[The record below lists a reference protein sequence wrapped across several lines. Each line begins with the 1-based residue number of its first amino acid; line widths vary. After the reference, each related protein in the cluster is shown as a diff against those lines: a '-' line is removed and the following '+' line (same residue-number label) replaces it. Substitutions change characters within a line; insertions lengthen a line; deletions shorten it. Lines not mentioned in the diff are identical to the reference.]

1 MTGHPAHL
9 QAIQAPA
16 GARTLRR
23 LRTGLG
29 GDAKQIPRSYILPI
43 WQEKGRRVRALAS
56 GTHSGISVPKAIPL
70 RGLPVQPAQWAR
82 GAWGEPTDLS
92 AGLLSGQL
100 RSAGLSLVPPTSEH
114 ESRET
119 SSRLLTHRPT
129 NRPTSGPTGSA
140 AAGAHVTGAGTHGRL
155 GMLVLERPLPGRPP
169 FPRDRPSATPPPS
182 RLRGSPQGPNRQE
195 F

>member
-1 MTGHPAHL
+1 MTGHPEHF
-9 QAIQAPA
+9 QAIPAPV

-23 LRTGLG
+23 LWTGLG

-100 RSAGLSLVPPTSEH
+100 RCAGLSLVPPTSEH

-129 NRPTSGPTGSA
+129 NRPTSGPTGSGRGRSPRDGGGDPRETREA
-140 AAGAHVTGAGTHGRL
+140 RAGAPA
-155 GMLVLERPLPGRPP
+155 PRPP
-169 FPRDRPSATPPPS
+169 PRLPPGPPLCHAPS
-182 RLRGSPQGPNRQE
+182 L
-195 F
+195 

>member
-9 QAIQAPA
+9 QAIPAPA
-16 GARTLRR
+16 GVRTLRS

-56 GTHSGISVPKAIPL
+56 GTHSRISVPKASPL

-100 RSAGLSLVPPTSEH
+100 RCAGLSLVPPTSEH
-114 ESRET
+114 QSRET
-119 SSRLLTHRPT
+119 RSRLLTHRPT
-129 NRPTSGPTGSA
+129 NRPTSGPTGSGRGRSPRDGGGDPRETREA
-140 AAGAHVTGAGTHGRL
+140 RPGAPAP
-155 GMLVLERPLPGRPP
+155 RPPP